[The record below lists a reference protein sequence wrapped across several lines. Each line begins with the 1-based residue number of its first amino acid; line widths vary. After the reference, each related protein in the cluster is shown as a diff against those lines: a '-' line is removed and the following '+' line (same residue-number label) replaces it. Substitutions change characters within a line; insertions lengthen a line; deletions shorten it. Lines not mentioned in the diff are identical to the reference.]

1 MSRRG
6 GGRTISVTERA
17 ALLAEALEVGGD
29 RLDEDAVTR
38 ARGVLQRVGER
49 WALKGGR
56 TVVALAGATGSGKS
70 SLFNSLVG
78 EPVATIGA
86 RRPTTDRPT
95 AAVWGPEPADELLD
109 WLGVQRRHHVDGGT
123 DASALRGDLD
133 GLVLVD
139 LPDFD
144 SRELSHRAEADR
156 ILERADVFVWVAD
169 PQKYA
174 DARLHEDYLAPLQ
187 DHSTVMLVVLNQ
199 VDRLPD
205 EEAVRR
211 VQEDLARLVRAD
223 GAGDFDVLATSARLG
238 TGVDE
243 LTTAIGRVVSARA
256 AAEERLVGD
265 LRSVSRQLLESVG
278 DEAAD
283 ARGRDTDLVAAL
295 KQAAGIPVVLDA
307 VRRDY
312 QRRAVQRA
320 GWPVTRW
327 LSRFRADPLARLRLG
342 DDRAG
347 AAGIA
352 PSDVRTV
359 LGRSSLPPP
368 SPAARSAVQLA
379 TRQVGEAAAT
389 GLPVRWADAVAHAA
403 APEESHLADALDQAV
418 MATPLRARDPWW
430 WSVVGVVQLVLVL
443 AAMAGLLWL
452 ATIGVMG
459 WLQVSLETPL
469 WGPVPVPVALLVGGL
484 LLGAVLGAV
493 VRVLA
498 RSGARRRRNLIDGRL
513 HTAVSEVAEKHVGV
527 PVQEVLDRHRRT
539 RELLV
544 AAGG

>member
-1 MSRRG
+1 MSRPRG
-6 GGRTISVTERA
+6 DANVPVTERA
-17 ALLAEALEVGGD
+17 ELLAEALEVGGD
-29 RLDEDAVTR
+29 RLDPAAVAR
-38 ARGVLQRVGER
+38 AREVLQRVGER

-70 SLFNSLVG
+70 SLFNALIG

-86 RRPTTDRPT
+86 RRPTTDVPT
-95 AAVWGPEPADELLD
+95 AAVWGAEPADELLD
-109 WLGVQRRHHVDGGT
+109 WLGVRSRHHVDGT
-123 DASALRGDLD
+123 DAMALRADLD

-144 SRELSHRAEADR
+144 SRELSHRVEADR

-174 DARLHEDYLAPLQ
+174 DARLHEDYLAPLRE
-187 DHSTVMLVVLNQ
+187 HSTVMLVVLNQ
-199 VDRLPD
+199 SDRLPD
-205 EEAVRR
+205 EDAVRR
-211 VQEDLARLVRAD
+211 VQDDLARLVRED
-223 GAGDFDVLATSARLG
+223 GAGEFDVLATSARLG
-238 TGVDE
+238 TGLDE
-243 LTTAIGRVVSARA
+243 LTSTIGKVVSARA
-256 AAEERLVGD
+256 AAEQRLSGD
-265 LRSVSRQLLESVG
+265 LRALARELLRGVGEREPGVG
-278 DEAAD
+278 DSSD
-283 ARGRDTDLVAAL
+283 DLVAAL

-312 QRRAVQRA
+312 QRRAIQRA

-327 LSRFRADPLARLRLG
+327 LSRFRPDPLARLRLG
-342 DDRAG
+342 DDRPG
-347 AAGIA
+347 AVGIA

-379 TRQVGEAAAT
+379 TRQVGESAAE
-389 GLPVRWADAVAHAA
+389 GLPAPWAEAVAQAA

-430 WSVVGVVQLVLVL
+430 WSVVGILQLVFVL
-443 AAMAGLLWL
+443 AAVAGLLWL
-452 ATIGVMG
+452 ATIAVMG
-459 WLQVSLETPL
+459 WLQAPIETPL

-484 LLGAVLGAV
+484 LVGVVLGAL

-498 RSGARRRRNLIDGRL
+498 RTGAQRRRRLIEGRL
-513 HTAVSEVAEKHVGV
+513 HAAVAEVAEKHVGA
-527 PVQEVLDRHRRT
+527 PVREVLDQHRRT
-539 RELLV
+539 RELLLS
-544 AAGG
+544 AAR